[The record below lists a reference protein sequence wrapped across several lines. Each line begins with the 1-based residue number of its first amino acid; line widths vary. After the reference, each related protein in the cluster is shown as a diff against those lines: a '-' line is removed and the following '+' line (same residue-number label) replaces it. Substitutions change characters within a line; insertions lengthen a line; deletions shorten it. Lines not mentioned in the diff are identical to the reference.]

1 MADLIELDFEGKS
14 VGLTASNLNKATI
27 TRFFKVHEQ
36 GLHLKVVKNGRS
48 ENVWP
53 SPNGKFLVPVGTKSA
68 HVVAFP
74 EEDQDLR
81 DADDFQATFDIR
93 YVKNYIIITL
103 F

>member
-1 MADLIELDFEGKS
+1 M
-14 VGLTASNLNKATI
+14 
-27 TRFFKVHEQ
+27 
-36 GLHLKVVKNGRS
+36 KNGKS

-53 SPNGKFLVPVGTKSA
+53 SSNGTKSA

-81 DADDFQATFDIR
+81 DDDDFQATFDIR